1 MRDVGLSEGRG
12 RELYFWLYIFRRR
25 EAVPPYGVRKG
36 FVGPG
41 RSSDRAR
48 RA

>member
-25 EAVPPYGVRKG
+25 EAVRGGKVLLGR
-36 FVGPG
+36 VDRVTEPG
-41 RSSDRAR
+41 GHDK
-48 RA
+48 